1 MSILK
6 KLFTAVRGAS
16 TEAGEAIIDHQAIR
30 ILEQEMRDAKKHLDV
45 AKTNL
50 TKVMAEK
57 MGIERKVTQLKK
69 DLEEHEGYAMQAMEK
84 GDDNL
89 ALEIAEKIAEFT
101 NELEAQETLLS
112 SYTGNVSQL
121 KQTIQTTERNMR
133 TMEREVAVVKTT
145 ESVQKASAAA
155 AAKFSG
161 TGSSLQSATASLER
175 IKAKQ
180 QKREDQMKAAIA
192 LEKDQ
197 GSDSLKEKMKQA
209 GIIQGSASGNSIL
222 ERLKAKQKG

>member
-69 DLEEHEGYAMQAMEK
+69 DLEEHERYAM
-84 GDDNL
+84 
-89 ALEIAEKIAEFT
+89 
-101 NELEAQETLLS
+101 
-112 SYTGNVSQL
+112 
-121 KQTIQTTERNMR
+121 
-133 TMEREVAVVKTT
+133 
-145 ESVQKASAAA
+145 
-155 AAKFSG
+155 
-161 TGSSLQSATASLER
+161 
-175 IKAKQ
+175 
-180 QKREDQMKAAIA
+180 
-192 LEKDQ
+192 
-197 GSDSLKEKMKQA
+197 
-209 GIIQGSASGNSIL
+209 
-222 ERLKAKQKG
+222 